1 MDGQSKRCPRCA
13 TERKEK
19 SFGQQN
25 THTPLPILTAAR
37 PTQAH
42 SASLSPHCPFLKI
55 ISLDIE
61 THRAEEEEETHV
73 SQGVLTRKTLHI
85 IHFFPKHLFFTFSG
99 QKIGKLQYLA
109 HAQYFP
115 LFPTPRALF
124 FLLPYRLEPRIII
137 IIRDSSPPFL
147 LFLLLSPHLNQKS
160 EEALPPPLFPSS
172 LSESVALPTQSQE
185 NCRPTSPWW

>member
-61 THRAEEEEETHV
+61 THRAEKEEETHV
-73 SQGVLTRKTLHI
+73 TQGVLTRKK
-85 IHFFPKHLFFTFSG
+85 P
-99 QKIGKLQYLA
+99 
-109 HAQYFP
+109 
-115 LFPTPRALF
+115 
-124 FLLPYRLEPRIII
+124 
-137 IIRDSSPPFL
+137 
-147 LFLLLSPHLNQKS
+147 
-160 EEALPPPLFPSS
+160 
-172 LSESVALPTQSQE
+172 
-185 NCRPTSPWW
+185 

>member
-73 SQGVLTRKTLHI
+73 SQGVLTRKTLNI
-85 IHFFPKHLFFTFSG
+85 IHISFRSICSLHFLAKKSGNCSTWHTPNIFLF
-99 QKIGKLQYLA
+99 
-109 HAQYFP
+109 
-115 LFPTPRALF
+115 
-124 FLLPYRLEPRIII
+124 
-137 IIRDSSPPFL
+137 SPPLGPYFSSFL
-147 LFLLLSPHLNQKS
+147 TDWSHVSSSLF
-160 EEALPPPLFPSS
+160 ETAPLPSS
-172 LSESVALPTQSQE
+172 SSSSYLPT
-185 NCRPTSPWW
+185 